1 MRFMII
7 VKANQDS
14 EGGKLPSA
22 ELLAAMGKYNE
33 ELVRAGVM
41 KAGEGLHPSSR
52 GVRVHFSGSERTVE
66 KGPFREPGL
75 VCGFWIFETKSLEEA
90 IEWAKRAP
98 MDGDSALE
106 IRRIHSAEDFAECD
120 PTGELRAK
128 EADLH
133 ARVSG

>member
-128 EADLH
+128 EADLR
-133 ARVSG
+133 ARISG